1 MAVLMRDWLIGLG
14 VAVACLFASW
24 GVLLLLARRL
34 PPGILRE
41 LAAFVPHCV
50 TTVRRLRNDPR
61 VPRRAKIAIVIAGL
75 WVASPID
82 LIPEFLPV
90 IGPLDDIV
98 VVALALRYAGRQVPR
113 EVLQAAWPGEP
124 RLLER
129 LLGPPSTSALPPPAD
144 AQHNESTRS
153 EETR

>member
-1 MAVLMRDWLIGLG
+1 MRNWLIGLG
-14 VAVACLFASW
+14 IAVGCLLLSW
-24 GVLLLLARRL
+24 ALLVLLARRL
-34 PPGILRE
+34 PPGILRD
-41 LAAFVPHCV
+41 LAAFIPDCV
-50 TTVRRLRNDPR
+50 TTVRRLRKDPR
-61 VPRRAKIAIVIAGL
+61 VPRKAKIAIVFAGL

-113 EVLQAAWPGEP
+113 EVLLEAWPGET

-129 LLGPPSTSALPPPAD
+129 LLGVPPPEA
-144 AQHNESTRS
+144 
-153 EETR
+153 

>member
-1 MAVLMRDWLIGLG
+1 MRNWLLGLG
-14 VAVACLFASW
+14 IALGCLVASW
-24 GVLLLLARRL
+24 GLLVLLARRL
-34 PPGILRE
+34 PPGVLRD
-41 LAAFVPHCV
+41 LAAFIPDCV
-50 TTVRRLRNDPR
+50 TTVRRLRRDPR
-61 VPRRAKIAIVIAGL
+61 VPRRAKVAIVFAGL

-113 EVLQAAWPGEP
+113 EVLLAAWPGEP

-129 LLGPPSTSALPPPAD
+129 LLGPAKPE
-144 AQHNESTRS
+144 QTRNA
-153 EETR
+153 RD